1 MQILNTHPVKKSDL
15 GFHGNLF
22 GGKLMSWIDSAA
34 ASYAMEFC
42 HNRRM
47 VTVRIDECIFKRPA
61 KEGSLLKIY
70 GQMEKIGT
78 TSCEL
83 YMEARA
89 FNVYTHAEEVVL
101 QTSITFVRIDEDGN
115 PIPISDKVKK
125 QFNETKTKNDI

>member
-1 MQILNTHPVKKSDL
+1 MQLLNTHPVKKSDL

-22 GGKLMSWIDSAA
+22 GGKLMSWIDAAA
-34 ASYAMEFC
+34 ASYAMEYC

-70 GQMEKIGT
+70 GRIEKIGT

-83 YMEARA
+83 YMEARS
-89 FNVYTHAEEVVL
+89 FNVYTHTEEVILETGIV
-101 QTSITFVRIDEDGN
+101 FVRVDEEGN
-115 PIPISDKVKK
+115 PIPISDKVK
-125 QFNETKTKNDI
+125 QGFNETKLKSDI